1 MLMEGGLAVEYSEL
15 IVQRIASLCQK
26 RGLSYNKLA
35 FMSGLRQST
44 VDNIVRG
51 LTKDPRIRTLH
62 KIANGLNMTI
72 AEFLDFKEMNEV
84 SFDSNSDE
92 DI

>member
-1 MLMEGGLAVEYSEL
+1 
-15 IVQRIASLCQK
+15 
-26 RGLSYNKLA
+26 
-35 FMSGLRQST
+35 MSGLRQST